1 MKKVLWKRKLL
12 DNPPQKVIIILTTQ
26 LKMKAHLMIQL
37 LVILDPLELYFSTQI
52 GAIYDTVII
61 FISAIMNQVPNEVPF
76 DAGTIVLPVNMIIC
90 ISGIIICVL
99 SLV

>member
-1 MKKVLWKRKLL
+1 
-12 DNPPQKVIIILTTQ
+12 
-26 LKMKAHLMIQL
+26 MIQL
-37 LVILDPLELYFSTQI
+37 LVFLDPLELYFSTQILKYFMQQSI